1 MNIQSHFYE
10 LRWRGFYCLLAF
22 LSCFSCAFLFA
33 EEILFL
39 LVKPLFAQGT
49 GCHLIYT
56 KVPEAFFTQL
66 KVACFFGGVV
76 SMPILGCQLFAFLVP
91 GLHEYE
97 AKTLLMFLVGSILL
111 FFLGVVF
118 TYSIVLPVAWN
129 FFMLM
134 GSGETAGLTISLE
147 ARMEDYVTLFLS
159 IVLAI
164 SLAFEI
170 PLIVVA
176 CYCAGFIGQ
185 EQLIRH
191 RRYAVM
197 FSLIG
202 AAILSPPDLLSQLF
216 IAIPMVVSY
225 EFIIFGTFAFRK
237 DTG

>member
-1 MNIQSHFYE
+1 
-10 LRWRGFYCLLAF
+10 
-22 LSCFSCAFLFA
+22 
-33 EEILFL
+33 
-39 LVKPLFAQGT
+39 
-49 GCHLIYT
+49 
-56 KVPEAFFTQL
+56 
-66 KVACFFGGVV
+66 
-76 SMPILGCQLFAFLVP
+76 
-91 GLHEYE
+91 
-97 AKTLLMFLVGSILL
+97 
-111 FFLGVVF
+111 
-118 TYSIVLPVAWN
+118 
-129 FFMLM
+129 
-134 GSGETAGLTISLE
+134 
-147 ARMEDYVTLFLS
+147 MEDYVTLFLS